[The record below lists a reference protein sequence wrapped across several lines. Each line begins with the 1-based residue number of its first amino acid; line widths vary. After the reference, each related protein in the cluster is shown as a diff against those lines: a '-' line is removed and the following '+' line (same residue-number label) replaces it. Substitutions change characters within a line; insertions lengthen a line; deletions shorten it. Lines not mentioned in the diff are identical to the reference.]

1 MVRASAR
8 FVEARPSGA
17 TARRHR
23 IRAHDAARLRAAP
36 LLSESGPES
45 PALLERWT
53 RSGSART
60 TRAPAACAKPRYAT
74 VGARWARQPNG
85 QAATALLVAI
95 LLGWSVG
102 LASSPESFTSG
113 LSAVRVTP
121 VGCRI

>member
-8 FVEARPSGA
+8 FVEA
-17 TARRHR
+17 ARLAQLRDGHR
-23 IRAHDAARLRAAP
+23 IRAHDADRLRAAP

-85 QAATALLVAI
+85 QAATALLVAS
-95 LLGWSVG
+95 LLRLVG
-102 LASSPESFTSG
+102 RARALP
-113 LSAVRVTP
+113 
-121 VGCRI
+121 